1 MEEQMNLKLINLAL
15 LAGGLAVSS
24 SLWAAP
30 ATPAMLSNT
39 CGGCHGTNGVSAGPS
54 SPTLAGQPALFIED
68 SMKQFKSGER
78 PSSIMG
84 RLAKAYTEDDYKA
97 MGAFFS
103 EKKFVRAKQP
113 TDADMVAKGK
123 QVHEKNCEKCHEDN
137 GRKPDDGGVL
147 AGQWSEYL
155 HISMNE
161 FNAKTRPMPKKM
173 AAKLE
178 GLSKDDVD
186 ALIHFYASQQ

>member
-1 MEEQMNLKLINLAL
+1 MKLKLLNIAM
-15 LAGGLAVSS
+15 LAGGLAVST
-24 SLWAAP
+24 SLWASG
-30 ATPAMLSNT
+30 ATPAAMLSNT
-39 CGGCHGTNGVSAGPS
+39 CNGCHGTNGASAGPS
-54 SPTLAGQPALFIED
+54 SPTIAGQPAAYIED
-68 SMKQFKSGER
+68 AMKQFKSGER

-84 RLAKAYTEDDYKA
+84 RLAKAYSDEDFKA
-97 MGAFFS
+97 MANFFG

-113 TDADMVAKGK
+113 TDKALVAKGK

-155 HISMNE
+155 QISLNE
-161 FNAKTRPMPKKM
+161 FQSKKRPMPKKM

-178 GLSKDDVD
+178 GLSQDDVD